1 MNCLLT
7 CPCRLPDEMGNSR
20 SGCNEVKQ
28 LSENPYY
35 NSHCVISTKFV
46 FSPAVACRGFHCSNK
61 NCISKSSECDGVD
74 DCGDGSDEVQ
84 CPDNIIPSDSN
95 PDTLIGAVYGGVA
108 AVFVLPILVIFVAV
122 VVLLVVCVCYKKC
135 PLYKALHR
143 RQPPPVGVIIP
154 NVPMDNDCDE
164 NDNINIGM

>member
-1 MNCLLT
+1 ML
-7 CPCRLPDEMGNSR
+7 
-20 SGCNEVKQ
+20 
-28 LSENPYY
+28 
-35 NSHCVISTKFV
+35 
-46 FSPAVACRGFHCSNK
+46 
-61 NCISKSSECDGVD
+61 SECDGVD

-84 CPDNIIPSDSN
+84 CPYND
-95 PDTLIGAVYGGVA
+95 DTVFGAVYGGVA

-122 VVLLVVCVCYKKC
+122 VVVLVVCACYKKC
-135 PLYKALHR
+135 PLYKTLHG